1 MGAAPRPE
9 GEQVNQQPVA
19 TYIIA
24 GLCGIVAVVGGIV
37 TVTSPDT
44 LTFKQYIDAVATFAI
59 GVGILAVGRGI
70 NNR

>member
-1 MGAAPRPE
+1 M
-9 GEQVNQQPVA
+9 NQQPVA

-44 LTFKQYIDAVATFAI
+44 LSFKQYLDAISTFAI

-70 NNR
+70 NSRGE